1 MIDSNELIRATGA
14 PYWMVEYLI
23 RLKIIKAVRRG
34 KGTPRIYPKNSI
46 KKVLR
51 YMKRRGIES
60 GT

>member
-1 MIDSNELIRATGA
+1 MIETNELIRATGA
-14 PYWMVEYLI
+14 PYWLLEYLT
-23 RLKIIKAVRRG
+23 REKIIKAVRRG